1 MASMK
6 NNLDKKAFALRQKIL
21 KIVIK
26 RGGHLATSL
35 SSLDIL
41 VSLFYSG
48 VLNFKNTKPNWEFRD
63 RFILSKGHAETLIYS
78 VLDDLKFFPK
88 TYFENHYRAGKFL
101 LGGHTDCKVPGIEFT
116 AGALGHG
123 LSLACGT
130 ALALKRKKNNSKVFV
145 LMSDG
150 ECTEGSVWEA
160 AIFASHHKLDNLIV
174 IVDNNRISATDFL
187 INFTNISNLTKKFQ
201 SFGWNSKN
209 IDGHSISKMNKIFK
223 NIKKNNSKKPT
234 IFIAKTIK
242 GKGINFIE
250 NDPSRHTKG
259 LNKEE
264 EIKAMRILNIDENK

>member
-1 MASMK
+1 MISIK
-6 NNLDKKAFALRQKIL
+6 NNLDKKAFELRQKIL

-26 RGGHLATSL
+26 RGGHLATSF
-35 SSLDIL
+35 SALDIL

-48 VLNFKNTKPNWEFRD
+48 ILNFKSSKPDWEYRD

-78 VLDDLKFFPK
+78 ILVDLKFFPK
-88 TYFENHYRAGKFL
+88 NYFENHYRSGKFL
-101 LGGHTDCKVPGIEFT
+101 LGGHTDCKVPGIEIT

-123 LSLACGT
+123 LSLACGI
-130 ALALKRKKNNSKVFV
+130 ALALKRKKNKSKVFV

-174 IVDNNRISATDFL
+174 IVDHNRISATDFL
-187 INFTNISNLTKKFQ
+187 TNFTNISNLTKKFQ

-209 IDGHSISKMNKIFK
+209 IDGHNILKMKKIFM

-259 LNKEE
+259 LSKEE
-264 EIKAMRILNIDENK
+264 EVKAMRILNIDENK

>member
-1 MASMK
+1 MK

-174 IVDNNRISATDFL
+174 IVDHNRISATDFL
-187 INFTNISNLTKKFQ
+187 NNFTNISNLTKKFQ

-223 NIKKNNSKKPT
+223 NIKKIIQKNLLYLLLKQLR
-234 IFIAKTIK
+234 AR
-242 GKGINFIE
+242 E
-250 NDPSRHTKG
+250 
-259 LNKEE
+259 
-264 EIKAMRILNIDENK
+264 